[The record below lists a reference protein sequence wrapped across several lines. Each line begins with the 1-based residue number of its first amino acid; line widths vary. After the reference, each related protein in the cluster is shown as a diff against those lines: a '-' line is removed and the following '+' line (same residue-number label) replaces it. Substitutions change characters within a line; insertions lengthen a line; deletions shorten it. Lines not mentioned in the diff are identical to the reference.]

1 MSASFNAV
9 RAREMDIRSLIRIES
24 VVSIIYNY
32 AKLYTT
38 SQQKNGVYRRGLAA
52 SAIAETYPDQAIAL
66 NNNSLNRSES
76 LSNRVLYLNTN
87 SSIYDCIYFL
97 DTL

>member
-38 SQQKNGVYRRGLAA
+38 SQQKMA
-52 SAIAETYPDQAIAL
+52 SIGEA
-66 NNNSLNRSES
+66 
-76 LSNRVLYLNTN
+76 
-87 SSIYDCIYFL
+87 
-97 DTL
+97 